1 MIRCTEGHF
10 YDPAKHHACPWCPKP
25 VELAAGAIPGGK
37 TVPLRAEAVAAAVA
51 PVAAAVAPV
60 ALPVGGKTVPLMRGG
75 GKVEPVVGWLVAI
88 EGADRGQDFRLK
100 AGKNFV
106 GRTAGMDVSVA
117 GDESVSRERHAVV
130 TFEPKK
136 GTFWLGP
143 GESSG
148 LVYCNGE
155 VVHAAMEWKA
165 GDVMEVGQTK
175 LVLVPFVT
183 EGLRWDL

>member
-10 YDPAKHHACPWCPKP
+10 YDQAKHHACPWCPKP
-25 VELAAGAIPGGK
+25 VELGAPVIPGGK
-37 TVPLRAEAVAAAVA
+37 TVPLRAEAVAVPVA
-51 PVAAAVAPV
+51 PVAAP
-60 ALPVGGKTVPLMRGG
+60 LPVGGKTVPLMRGS
-75 GKVEPVVGWLVAI
+75 GKVEPVVGWLVCI
-88 EGADRGQDFRLK
+88 EGPDLGQDFRLK

-106 GRTAGMDVSVA
+106 GRSAAMDVSVA
-117 GDESVSRERHAVV
+117 GDESVSRDKHAVV

-136 GTFWLGP
+136 AGFWLGP

-155 VVHAAMEWKA
+155 VVHAAMELKA
-165 GDVMEVGQTK
+165 GDVVEVGQTK

-183 EGLRWDL
+183 DGFRWES